1 MPLFSSLNNGVI
13 TKQEFKIVNS
23 ELEQY
28 FKLKEAVRAKLK
40 EKTNPGPDF
49 EKMKK
54 DLRTQIVEKFRKKLD
69 GEEISLLIF
78 ILNIP
83 YITLF
88 DNACSILSFEKRG
101 NACP

>member
-1 MPLFSSLNNGVI
+1 MVLQWEEHLHGFSEKCCPTRELPFAKEIQFMPLFSSLNNGVI

-49 EKMKK
+49 
-54 DLRTQIVEKFRKKLD
+54 
-69 GEEISLLIF
+69 
-78 ILNIP
+78 
-83 YITLF
+83 
-88 DNACSILSFEKRG
+88 
-101 NACP
+101 